1 MLGGP
6 IGGTPT
12 TKGKKGSVTSA
23 SLSGTGLS
31 SSSFASGSPSK
42 KGGKKKKKS
51 DKAPPSAEGAKNVN
65 INIINVQNDFQISN
79 QIIIQSGGAPPDSA
93 PSKVPESDE

>member
-1 MLGGP
+1 MIGSS

-31 SSSFASGSPSK
+31 ASSFMSGSGSK
-42 KGGKKKKKS
+42 KGPKKKKKS
-51 DKAPPSAEGAKNVN
+51 EKSAAPGSSEGGAKNVN

-79 QIIIQSGGAPPDSA
+79 QIIIQSGAGAPP
-93 PSKVPESDE
+93 